1 MINLIEKRGSFAV
14 VAIDIKRI
22 DAQNACMFRDELTA
36 LLNAGSASLILDMSA
51 VEFVDSSGLGAL
63 VGVFKSIGP
72 RGDLALASPR
82 PPVEK
87 MLKLTRMDR
96 VFRLFGTLRE
106 AVEAIA
112 GVGSS

>member
-1 MINLIEKRGSFAV
+1 MIKVIETRGALAV

-22 DAQNACMFRDELTA
+22 DAQNARLFRDELTV

-51 VEFVDSSGLGAL
+51 VDFVDSSGLGAL

-72 RGDLALASPR
+72 RGDLALASLR

-96 VFRLFGTLRE
+96 VFRLFGTLDQALE
-106 AVEAIA
+106 AVA
-112 GVGSS
+112 GEGPS